1 MGTDESARGASRIVS
16 VVAATPGTPFP
27 LSYRWP
33 ETFGVVPEV
42 GMVVR
47 IPLRGARVRGWIIDK
62 DAPPSYEGTLLPV
75 EKIIGY
81 GPAPRLFAWCLSY
94 AESLCCHPSY
104 LLRHAMPNAP
114 SRLGAASTIESPGPE
129 RVPFVPSLAGVAQMT
144 LGWTPPDGSS
154 VSDALRFS
162 RAILGAGRSV
172 IVVLPTIARA
182 TSWATAARA
191 QGLTVVNYDGGNWRA
206 IRTHRGPLVVAG
218 SRSAVFAPV
227 DDLGGIVVIDHE
239 DQSLRDT
246 ASPYEEVYDSARSRA
261 EYEGA
266 HVLYLSSAPR
276 LEVVKFTKSAVG
288 DVARERKAWSRVIV
302 PDEGPT
308 EFLRE
313 GFSRLWGR
321 LGHLDAPPGAAKYAR
336 LAVIYNRKGFA
347 RRFRCRSCQREP
359 LCEVCDTLLEGRAR
373 AHTAEIGPDG
383 TGSRAS
389 LIRERSVVEMLW
401 CPSCRVTSPW
411 RCANCGSIDLV
422 TSAKGVSKIA
432 AELEGLSGVPVVDY
446 SRGGSDARF
455 EAEIVVG
462 TEALLYE
469 DLTAHAVIFLDIDQI
484 TASSSTDATLKS
496 LYLIGRALVATAET
510 GGHVLALT
518 RRPRQGVLTAVRQ
531 SEVRSLYREELDSRT
546 AFGLPPARRFVL
558 VSGAGAAPFLEE
570 TQDEFSEGVEI
581 FRLEDGTNVVS
592 LPSEGTLPPSFVR
605 RAQQMAVSDVKVE
618 MLPRSL

>member
-33 ETFGVVPEV
+33 ESFGVEPEV

-47 IPLRGARVRGWIIDK
+47 IPLRGARVRGWIIEK

-81 GPAPRLFAWCLSY
+81 GPPPRLFAWCLSF

-114 SRLGAASTIESPGPE
+114 SRLGATLISESPGPP
-129 RVPFVPSLAGVAQMT
+129 RVPFRPSLAGVAQLT
-144 LGWTPPDGSS
+144 LGWTPPDGSA
-154 VSDALRFS
+154 VSDAVRFS
-162 RAILGAGRSV
+162 RAIVGAGRSV

-182 TSWATAARA
+182 ASWATAARA
-191 QGLTVVNYDGGNWRA
+191 QGLSVINYDGGTWRS
-206 IRTHRGPLVVAG
+206 IRTHVGPLVVVG
-218 SRSAVFAPV
+218 SRSTVFAPV

-261 EYEGA
+261 EFEGA

-276 LEVVKFTKSAVG
+276 LEVLKFTKSAVG
-288 DVARERKAWSRVIV
+288 EVVRERKAWSRVIV

-321 LGHLDAPPGAAKYAR
+321 LEYLEAPPGVARYAR

-359 LCEVCDTLLEGRAR
+359 LCDVCGTLLEGRAH
-373 AHTAEIGPDG
+373 AHTSPIGPNE
-383 TGSRAS
+383 RAS
-389 LIRERSVVEMLW
+389 KADLMRQRNVVEMLW
-401 CPSCRVTSPW
+401 CPSCRATSPW
-411 RCANCGSIDLV
+411 RCAHCGSIDLV
-422 TSAKGVSKIA
+422 ASAKGVSKIA
-432 AELEGLSGVPVVDY
+432 AELEGLSGVPVLDY
-446 SRGGSDARF
+446 SRGGGDARF

-469 DLTAHAVIFLDIDQI
+469 DLAAHAVIFLDVDQL
-484 TASSSTDATLKS
+484 TASSSTDGTLKS
-496 LYLIGRALVATAET
+496 LYLIGRALVATAQT
-510 GGHVLALT
+510 GGQVLALT
-518 RRPRQGVLTAVRQ
+518 RRPRQGVLTAVRRG
-531 SEVRSLYREELDSRT
+531 EVRSLYREELDART

-558 VSGAGAAPFLEE
+558 VSGAGADAFLEE
-570 TQDEFSEGVEI
+570 TQDLFGEGVEI

-592 LPSEGTLPPSFVR
+592 LPSEGTLPPLFTR